1 MDGREI
7 GGILLGRGPDD
18 DGVIEIVEAG
28 DPGPNAD
35 RRNDFFLR
43 PKIAYDLADGWR
55 ATVGGEV
62 FHGPKHSFFGRIE
75 RNTGAFVELM
85 YSF

>member
-1 MDGREI
+1 MQNGWSARIDKRWRNDTLDVE
-7 GGILLGRGPDD
+7 LLSLHY
-18 DGVIEIVEAG
+18 VE
-28 DPGPNAD
+28 
-35 RRNDFFLR
+35 RNDFFLR
-43 PKIAYDLADGWR
+43 PKIAYELADGWR
-55 ATVGGEV
+55 ATVGGEI